1 MRRRLAP
8 AILPALVALSC
19 GTVRA
24 PAPRVERPHVLLVLL
39 DRVGM
44 DVGAYGGEAETPYLD
59 RLAARGRRFDHAY
72 GQYPA
77 LVPSRLSILT
87 GTRPERT
94 RLFDEIPSRGALGD
108 LTPLPEAFHARG
120 YYTARVGRVVGGAS
134 DAPIAWDRVDEP
146 GPEVVGKRA
155 QEVLAERPDRPL
167 FLAVSFESGDPRRL
181 PPAEFVEA
189 YDPRRIRLPPP
200 GDPKGLPP
208 LALADAGTKPP
219 PTVVP
224 PEEQRRRQRV
234 AELARVSQ
242 IDAQVGGV
250 LDALDRAGLA
260 ERTLVVVV
268 GDTAASVGWAR
279 RDVLFEE
286 ALRAALIVA
295 GPGVGAPGEP
305 VDEVVELVDVYPTL
319 AELASLP
326 IPAGLDG
333 KSLVPV
339 FAAPRGSGDGAAFS
353 ATRREA
359 GTVGRSVRSARYR
372 YTEWPDGSRELFDHA
387 SDPGETTNMAG
398 TPEHEGA
405 LGEMKRLLAAGPV
418 AAAAGPGP
426 APSPSPAVPPPATP
440 ARPNVLLILIDD
452 LAPRL
457 GCYGAGVPTPALD
470 RLAREGRRF
479 DRAYCQVSSCSP
491 SRTSILTGRRPE
503 KTGVLDNLQ
512 SPRDRLKD
520 AVPLQEHFHDH
531 GYFTARVGKVYHGP
545 FEDQFAWD
553 VAEHTPYLPEDE
565 ANEPL
570 PRRERLAQ
578 GGPSLAWTASGKD
591 DEDEPDGRTARRV
604 VRLLEERR
612 ERPFFIAVG
621 FNKPHIPWVAPS
633 RYFEQNPAD
642 RVALPPE
649 PEDDWRGV
657 PEIAV
662 SRRPPRRAGLLLSA
676 RPDARDDELRRQA
689 VAAYDACVSFVDAQ
703 IGLVLETLDRLEL
716 RERTIVVVLG
726 DHGYHLG
733 DKGGLWRKN
742 TLYEASLRVPLLIAA
757 PGLRD
762 PGAAT
767 PGLVELLDLYPTL
780 TDLASLPSP
789 PGLDGTSLL
798 PLLEDPQR
806 VLKTVAF
813 SVAPRLPPELG
824 RTVRTAR
831 WRYTLWPDGGEE
843 LYDLAPGAWSR
854 VRALFG
860 GTPPPSVNLAG
871 PAGSGAPPATV
882 AELLKLFDAL
892 DAR

>member
-1 MRRRLAP
+1 M
-8 AILPALVALSC
+8 
-19 GTVRA
+19 
-24 PAPRVERPHVLLVLL
+24 L
-39 DRVGM
+39 DRVGT
-44 DVGAYGGEAETPYLD
+44 DIGAFGGEAETPYLD
-59 RLAARGRRFDHAY
+59 RLAARGRRFDRAY
-72 GQYPA
+72 AQYPV

-87 GTRPERT
+87 GARPERT
-94 RLFDEIPSRGALGD
+94 RLFDELASRAALGD
-108 LTPLPEAFHARG
+108 LVPLPEAFHASG
-120 YYTARVGRVVGGAS
+120 YFTARVGRLVGGTS
-134 DAPIAWDRVDEP
+134 EAPFVWDRVDEP

-200 GDPKGLPP
+200 GDPENLPP
-208 LALADAGTKPP
+208 LALADAGTAPP
-219 PTVVP
+219 STALP
-224 PEEQRRRQRV
+224 PEDQRRRQRV

-242 IDAQVGGV
+242 IDAQVGGL
-250 LDALDRAGLA
+250 LDALDRAGLG
-260 ERTLVVVV
+260 ERTVVVVV
-268 GDTAASVGWAR
+268 GDTAASGGRAR
-279 RDVLFEE
+279 TDVLFEE

-305 VDEVVELVDVYPTL
+305 VEEVVELVDLYPTL
-319 AELASLP
+319 AELASLAT
-326 IPAGLDG
+326 PAGLDG
-333 KSLVPV
+333 KSLVPL
-339 FAAPRGSGDGAAFS
+339 FAATGGPGSGVAFS

-359 GTVGRSVRSARYR
+359 GTLGTSVRGERYR

-387 SDPGETTNMAG
+387 SDPGETTNLAT
-398 TPEHEGA
+398 TPEHEKT
-405 LGEMKRLLAAGPV
+405 LREMKRLLD
-418 AAAAGPGP
+418 AGPGAAAPP
-426 APSPSPAVPPPATP
+426 AASRSPVPPATP
-440 ARPNVLLILIDD
+440 AATERPNVLLILVDD

-457 GCYGAGVPTPALD
+457 GCYGTGVPTPALD

-503 KTGVLDNLQ
+503 KTGILDNLQ
-512 SPRDRLKD
+512 SPRDRLAD

-531 GYFTARVGKVYHGP
+531 GYFTARVGKVFHGP

-565 ANEPL
+565 ANEPP

-578 GGPSLAWTASGKD
+578 GGPSLAWTATAND
-591 DEDEPDGRTARRV
+591 DEDEPDGRAARRV

-612 ERPFFIAVG
+612 EKPFFIAVG

-633 RYFEQNPAD
+633 RYFAENPAD
-642 RVALPPE
+642 KVALPAE
-649 PEDDWRGV
+649 PADDWTDV

-662 SRRPPRRAGLLLSA
+662 SRRPPRRAGLFLSA
-676 RPDARDDELRRQA
+676 RPEDRDDDLRRQA

-703 IGLVLETLDRLEL
+703 IGLVLDALDRREL

-742 TLYEASLRVPLLIAA
+742 TLYEASLRVPMLIAA
-757 PGLRD
+757 PGLRE

-767 PGLVELLDLYPTL
+767 PALVELVDLYPTL
-780 TDLASLPSP
+780 TELASLPSL
-789 PGLDGTSLL
+789 PGVDGTSLL
-798 PLLEDPQR
+798 PLLEYPR
-806 VLKTVAF
+806 HVVRKAAF

-824 RTVRTAR
+824 RSVRTAR

-843 LYDLAPGAWSR
+843 LYDLAPGTWSR
-854 VRALFG
+854 LRALFR
-860 GTPPPSVNLAG
+860 GTESPSLNLAR
-871 PAGSGAPPATV
+871 PSAPSATV
-882 AELLKLFDAL
+882 AEMRKLLDAL

>member
-1 MRRRLAP
+1 M
-8 AILPALVALSC
+8 
-19 GTVRA
+19 
-24 PAPRVERPHVLLVLL
+24 

-44 DVGAYGGEAETPYLD
+44 DIGAYGGEAETPHLD
-59 RLAARGRRFDHAY
+59 RLAARGRRFDRAY
-72 GQYPA
+72 SQYPSLA
-77 LVPSRLSILT
+77 ASRLSILT

-94 RLFDEIPSRGALGD
+94 RLLEEIASRGALGS
-108 LTPLPEAFHARG
+108 LAALPETFHARG
-120 YYTARVGRVVGGAS
+120 YFTARVGRVGGGAS
-134 DAPIAWDRVDEP
+134 DAAFEWDRVDEP

-189 YDPRRIRLPPP
+189 YDPRRIRLPPTI
-200 GDPKGLPP
+200 DPKGLPP
-208 LALADAGTKPP
+208 LALADAGTPP
-219 PTVVP
+219 PPVVAMP
-224 PEEQRRRQRV
+224 DDQRRRQRV

-268 GDTAASVGWAR
+268 GDTAASGGWPR

-286 ALRAALIVA
+286 TLRSALLVA
-295 GPGVGAPGEP
+295 GPGVGTAGEP
-305 VDEVVELVDVYPTL
+305 VGEVVELVDLYPTL
-319 AELASLP
+319 AELSSLSM
-326 IPAGLDG
+326 PAGLDG

-339 FAAPRGSGDGAAFS
+339 LASETGSSSGVAFS
-353 ATRREA
+353 AARREA
-359 GTVGRSVRSARYR
+359 GTVGRSVRNARFR

-387 SDPGETTNMAG
+387 SDPGETVNQAG
-398 TPEHEGA
+398 SAEHEAA
-405 LGEMKRLLAAGPV
+405 LGEMRRLLAAGP
-418 AAAAGPGP
+418 ASGPPGP
-426 APSPSPAVPPPATP
+426 PALSAAPE
-440 ARPNVLLILIDD
+440 RPNVLVILVDD

-470 RLAREGRRF
+470 RLSREGRRF

-512 SPRDRLKD
+512 PPRERLKD
-520 AVPLQEHFHDH
+520 AVPLQEHFHEH

-565 ANEPL
+565 ANEPP

-578 GGPSLAWTASGKD
+578 GGPSLAWTASAKD
-591 DEDEPDGRTARRV
+591 DEDEPDGRAARRV

-612 ERPFFIAVG
+612 EKPFFIAVG

-633 RYFEQNPAD
+633 RYFERNPAEKI
-642 RVALPPE
+642 ALPTE
-649 PEDDWRGV
+649 PEDDWRDV

-662 SRRPPRRAGLLLSA
+662 SRRPPRRAGVLLAA
-676 RPDARDDELRRQA
+676 RPDDRDDELRRQA
-689 VAAYDACVSFVDAQ
+689 IAAYDACVSFVDAQ
-703 IGLVLETLDRLEL
+703 IGLVLEALDRLEL

-767 PGLVELLDLYPTL
+767 SSLVELVDLYPTL

-789 PGLDGTSLL
+789 PGLDGRSLR
-798 PLLEDPQR
+798 PLLEDPRR
-806 VLKTVAF
+806 VGKTAAF
-813 SVAPRLPPELG
+813 SLAPRPPPELG
-824 RTVRTAR
+824 RSVRTAR

-854 VRALFG
+854 LRALFG
-860 GTPPPSVNLAG
+860 GAAPPSINLAG
-871 PAGSGAPPATV
+871 PAAPEGTI
-882 AELLKLFDAL
+882 AEMRKLFDAL
-892 DAR
+892 DSR